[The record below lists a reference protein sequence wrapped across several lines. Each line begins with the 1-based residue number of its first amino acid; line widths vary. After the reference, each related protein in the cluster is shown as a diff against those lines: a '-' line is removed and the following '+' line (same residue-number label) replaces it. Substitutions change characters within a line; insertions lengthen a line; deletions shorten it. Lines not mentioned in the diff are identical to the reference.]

1 MKRKSIINGVC
12 IALAILFISI
22 SAGLGFNV
30 LRTCA
35 INDGFDAIYLD
46 KAYKELKFTESSEFM
61 YTFIK
66 DLDSVAIQTKS
77 CLDFNNAKTL
87 KKNKNQ
93 IINSAYNQFL
103 KEKAKYIE
111 DILIQCSSS
120 DYYDDYNNY
129 LFSNKSYTV
138 PKKQIRDKVTY
149 DEDAPKFIR
158 DIQKIVNGTKG
169 LGFLDYSNLIRYD
182 EDDYEIN
189 IDFDGYS
196 NSIPVNSLNPK
207 IDIGYALDDCI
218 QNLESN
224 YDYDYNNDYTNHTS
238 FKYYIKNNKTNKVYS
253 NLKNGETAESLAE
266 KDIHYLSLGGK
277 VTSKGLKCFME
288 YYEYKNIFSDNFDCY
303 IAIDTENASNDDIYV
318 LLKNYCDSAKNQN
331 FSYQFTL
338 CIILCV
344 LSIALAV
351 YVFVNVSKK
360 RIFIDYLFTDIHL
373 VVSGFIAT
381 MTIMPI
387 IYIFSEGENN
397 SILYTN
403 FLVYAIAAVCGV
415 VFAILC
421 EFFCSLIRV
430 CKSEKKLLDNCFI
443 FIVLRWIFRKI
454 KLLFKKIF
462 YVIGYRSNEIKRS
475 TIPFVALTVLIDAI
489 LILMLAVVYDGE
501 IKAFIMFVLAGF
513 NLFVAYK
520 IIRYLISLDKVITCA
535 KNRDDFVENVEKLP
549 KSLQVL
555 QDSMKYTNE
564 ELRQAVEK
572 AVKDERLRTELITNV
587 SHDLKTPLTSI
598 ITYVDLLD
606 KCDINDEKAKE
617 YISVLNDKGLKLKR
631 LIDDLLEASK
641 VSSGNITLNLTNI
654 NLPELVV
661 QAVGEFEEDFSKQNL
676 EIKTDILDNKQI
688 IFADGNK
695 TFRVIENLLSNA
707 KKYSAKGTRVYVSVY
722 SDDENGIFE
731 IKNVSAEPL
740 NISPDELTE
749 RFVRGDKSRTNE
761 GNGLGLSIAKELC
774 IAMGGK
780 LKIIIDGDLF
790 KAKVYLPKK

>member
-46 KAYKELKFTESSEFM
+46 KAYKELKFTESSEVM

-66 DLDSVAIQTKS
+66 DLDSLAIQTKS
-77 CLDFNNAKTL
+77 CFDFNNAKTL

-93 IINSAYNQFL
+93 IINSAYNQLL

-138 PKKQIRDKVTY
+138 PKKQIREKITY

-169 LGFLDYSNLIRYD
+169 LDFLEYSNLIRYD

-218 QNLESN
+218 ENLESN

-253 NLKNGETAESLAE
+253 NLKNGETAESLSE
-266 KDIHYLSLGGK
+266 KDIHYLSIGGK
-277 VTSKGLKCFME
+277 VTSKGLKSFMD
-288 YYEYKNIFSDNFDCY
+288 YYEYKNIFSDKFDCY

-351 YVFVNVSKK
+351 YTFVNVSKK

-381 MTIMPI
+381 MAIMPI

-430 CKSEKKLLDNCFI
+430 CKSKKKLLDN
-443 FIVLRWIFRKI
+443 I
-454 KLLFKKIF
+454 K
-462 YVIGYRSNEIKRS
+462 
-475 TIPFVALTVLIDAI
+475 
-489 LILMLAVVYDGE
+489 
-501 IKAFIMFVLAGF
+501 FVLQT
-513 NLFVAYK
+513 
-520 IIRYLISLDKVITCA
+520 I
-535 KNRDDFVENVEKLP
+535 
-549 KSLQVL
+549 
-555 QDSMKYTNE
+555 
-564 ELRQAVEK
+564 
-572 AVKDERLRTELITNV
+572 
-587 SHDLKTPLTSI
+587 
-598 ITYVDLLD
+598 
-606 KCDINDEKAKE
+606 
-617 YISVLNDKGLKLKR
+617 
-631 LIDDLLEASK
+631 
-641 VSSGNITLNLTNI
+641 
-654 NLPELVV
+654 
-661 QAVGEFEEDFSKQNL
+661 
-676 EIKTDILDNKQI
+676 
-688 IFADGNK
+688 
-695 TFRVIENLLSNA
+695 
-707 KKYSAKGTRVYVSVY
+707 
-722 SDDENGIFE
+722 
-731 IKNVSAEPL
+731 
-740 NISPDELTE
+740 
-749 RFVRGDKSRTNE
+749 
-761 GNGLGLSIAKELC
+761 KEL
-774 IAMGGK
+774 K
-780 LKIIIDGDLF
+780 NTEK
-790 KAKVYLPKK
+790 